1 MGRLTFWRNKHRAP
15 SCRKFVDFHHVNAL
29 TTANFKPHCDV
40 SGPDLGRGPTHLAP
54 VSLTSW
60 LSHMPAP
67 GIFCKML
74 IWTLENKAPGLLD
87 QETKI
92 SLAFRGTA
100 RVSRIRGPISRA
112 GMECAWYDLRR
123 SVTLLRIKR

>member
-1 MGRLTFWRNKHRAP
+1 M
-15 SCRKFVDFHHVNAL
+15 
-29 TTANFKPHCDV
+29 
-40 SGPDLGRGPTHLAP
+40 
-54 VSLTSW
+54 
-60 LSHMPAP
+60 
-67 GIFCKML
+67 
-74 IWTLENKAPGLLD
+74 WTLENKAPVLLD

-100 RVSRIRGPISRA
+100 RMSRIRGPISRA